1 LVRANSATIQLHLAA
16 GLLMFAGVLVSA
28 FWL

>member
-1 LVRANSATIQLHLAA
+1 VRANSATIQLQLAA
-16 GLLMFAGVLVSA
+16 GLLMFVGVLVSA